1 MENKLKKEPP
11 KKKPISKEA
20 LVQKLKS
27 ALENIESEQKRVQT
41 LLDAKEKME
50 INELANL
57 KIEKDGT
64 EYYPNILDPN
74 FTVRLLK
81 KKEFYEHR
89 YDDEIK
95 DIESEAKNL
104 CERDFELA
112 PHQAFIRN
120 FLSHLTPY
128 NGMLLYHGL
137 GTGKTCSAISVCEN
151 MRDYMRQMGYVKP
164 IVIVAS
170 PNVQKN
176 FQSQLFNPSKLT
188 YANGRFTMKGC
199 VGNKLIREAFPM
211 EMKYFQMY
219 MEDALETQKRDGVN
233 IDEAVQRMKAKIEK
247 QVKDIIRKYYVFMGY
262 TMFSNYIEN
271 VYAPYETIK
280 DVKTRNAKIQQAI
293 QSEFSNRL
301 IVVDEVHNIRVQKEI
316 SSFGKKRVVKRKANM
331 SSEESE
337 ANIEPSSDEQ
347 TVKKNTSK
355 NNAKSIAL
363 NMAYIA
369 QYAVN
374 SKLVFMSATPMFD
387 SHKEIIYLMNLL
399 NINDGRPT
407 IKKNEV
413 FDRNGEYL
421 KNEKGVEI
429 GKERL
434 LEKCRG
440 YVSFIKG
447 SNIYT
452 FPYRVFPSEFLPERS
467 IRSEEYT
474 YPIVQINGSEITVP
488 IQHLDLYVTYLTP
501 YQELCYKMAT
511 QNKNDVRINVN
522 SDNELSVN
530 LMVIDNTLQIL
541 NMCFPNEAILDYA
554 KEVYG
559 EAFIQDNFDSHE
571 NRNSVSQQDSMRIDL
586 VRKLEEKSI
595 SGMTT
600 GYYGSKG
607 LQSVMDSTTFKE
619 DDNEAKRAQY
629 KYKQS
634 TLNRYG
640 RIFSY
645 NKIGNYSHKIKT
657 ILNAVKR
664 SKGVVLLYSQ
674 YIEGG
679 CVPMALA
686 LEEMGMNRY
695 GQNSNIL
702 QTDNITP
709 PENIDANTMKSKSEF
724 MKENGSGA
732 NSKTFRPA
740 SYIMITGNKQL
751 TPYMEKDLMACTD
764 KANKNGEVV
773 KVIIISRAGSEG
785 IDFKF
790 IRQVHILDPWYN
802 NNRNEQII
810 GRAIRYCSHAT
821 LPFNE
826 RNVEIYMHATQMIH
840 THREESMDLFMYRLA
855 ELKSIKIGVV
865 TRTLKEVAVDCLITS
880 GNNQTTEEK
889 VNKTIRLKLSS
900 NGKEIEYKVG
910 DKPYSEICDYMES
923 CSYDCKP
930 SLTKETQDL
939 MGTDNKTYEE
949 SHISFALDKYIDI
962 AKSVFQTRFFITK
975 EDLIVELTKD
985 RDIPLEKIHFVLD
998 ALVNQPNEFVK
1009 DMFSRTG
1016 RLMNVGDIYFFQP
1029 LEYYNTPVTS
1039 FDIVQP
1045 NTPRINMI
1053 KRTLKKVV
1061 RDKDETYDGSR
1072 FHDLVYNTYT
1082 HVVLK
1087 KDKSIKLPKTHLKKF
1102 WFLKYQNIQ
1111 AVKPTLI
1118 DKLGFDEATLNKF
1131 ILHHI
1136 FDASI
1141 YEDKMDII
1149 IGIQNKSLEAKKN
1162 VDPNIDTDFIQ
1173 QTLEEY
1179 INRNYLFEN
1188 EIDDNKAYVLTEVNK
1203 DKKIFENRILVWN
1216 ADKTSLVEADNLLQ
1230 ERITETLNKKY
1241 KYTFAN
1247 NTTPVSSSTMYLN
1260 NNIIGYMYTYSKE
1273 DINIFKLKN
1282 DNRSK
1287 GYTCSFYASHL
1298 LVKRCFETLLKKY
1311 PDESNA
1317 NGGIKESVK
1326 KAYYALIKKTLEKET
1341 PSNESNN
1348 DEVTENVTD
1357 KKYNIFSRKRFE
1369 LCIILEFMLRHL
1381 DETKHH
1387 NRKWMLTLEMAKLHK
1402 IESMNIK

>member
-1 MENKLKKEPP
+1 MEKKREKDPP
-11 KKKPISKEA
+11 RKKPISKEA
-20 LVQKLKS
+20 LIQKLKT
-27 ALENIESEQKRVQT
+27 ALENIENEQNRVQT
-41 LLDAKEKME
+41 LLSAKEKME
-50 INELANL
+50 INDLANL

-74 FTVRLLK
+74 FTIRLLK

-89 YDDEIK
+89 YDDDIK
-95 DIESEAKNL
+95 DLESEAKNL

-112 PHQAFIRN
+112 PHQAFVRN

-164 IVIVAS
+164 IIIVAS

-176 FQSQLFNPSKLT
+176 FKSQLFNASKLT

-211 EMKYFQMY
+211 EMKFFQMY
-219 MEDALETQKRDGVN
+219 MEEALETQRRDGVN
-233 IDEAVQRMKAKIEK
+233 IDEAVQRMKTKIEK

-262 TMFSNYIEN
+262 TMFSNYIES
-271 VYAPYETIK
+271 VYGPYQTIK
-280 DVKTRNAKIQQAI
+280 DTKERNVKIQQAI
-293 QSEFSNRL
+293 RSEFSNRL
-301 IVVDEVHNIRVQKEI
+301 IVIDEVHNIRVQKDI
-316 SSFGKKRVVKRKANM
+316 SSFGKKRTIKRNANI
-331 SSEESE
+331 SSEESD
-337 ANIEPSSDEQ
+337 ANIEQNSDESNRINIQ
-347 TVKKNTSK
+347 TSTK

-374 SKLVFMSATPMFD
+374 SKLLFMSATPMFD

-407 IKKNEV
+407 IKKSEV

-467 IRSEEYT
+467 IRSNEYT
-474 YPIVQINGSEITVP
+474 YPTVQINGSEITVP
-488 IQHLDLYVTYLTP
+488 IQHLDLYMTYLTP

-511 QNKNDVRINVN
+511 QNKNDLRINVN

-541 NMCFPNEAILDYA
+541 NMCFPNEAIMDYA
-554 KEVYG
+554 KDVYG
-559 EAFIQDNFDSHE
+559 ETFIQDSFDSHE
-571 NRNSVSQQDSMRIDL
+571 NRNSVSQQDSMRVDL
-586 VRKLEEKSI
+586 VRKLEDKSI
-595 SGMTT
+595 SGMTSD
-600 GYYGSKG
+600 YYGTKG
-607 LQSVMDSTTFKE
+607 LQSVMDSSSFKD
-619 DDNEAKRAQY
+619 DDNEAKRSQY

-634 TLNRYG
+634 TLSRYG

-645 NKIGNYSHKIKT
+645 DKIGNYSHKIKT
-657 ILNAVKR
+657 IMNAIKR

-709 PENIDANTMKSKSEF
+709 PEDIDANTMKTKSEF
-724 MKENGSGA
+724 TKENG
-732 NSKTFRPA
+732 NKTFRPA

-751 TPYMEKDLMACTD
+751 TPYMEKDLMACTN
-764 KANKNGEVV
+764 KANKDGEIV

-810 GRAIRYCSHAT
+810 GRAIRYCSHAA

-840 THREESMDLFMYRLA
+840 SHQEESMDLFMYRLA

-865 TRTLKEVAVDCLITS
+865 TRTLKEVAVDCLITA

-889 VNKTIRLKLSS
+889 VNKTIQLKLSS
-900 NGKEIEYKVG
+900 NGKEIDYKVG

-930 SLTKETQDL
+930 SLTKETQAL

-949 SHISFALDKYIDI
+949 SHLSFALDKYIDI
-962 AKSVFQTRFFITK
+962 AKSLFQTRFFITK
-975 EDLIVELTKD
+975 DDLIMELTKD

-998 ALVNQPNEFVK
+998 TLINQPNEFVK

-1016 RLMNVGDIYFFQP
+1016 RIMNTGEIYFFQP

-1045 NTPRINMI
+1045 NTPRIQMV
-1053 KRTLKKVV
+1053 KRTLKKAI
-1061 RDKDETYDGSR
+1061 RNKDDLYDGDR
-1072 FHDLVYNTYT
+1072 FHDLVYNTYA
-1082 HVVLK
+1082 HVILK
-1087 KDKSIKLPKTHLKKF
+1087 KDKTVQLPKSHLKKF
-1102 WFLKYQNIQ
+1102 WFLKHDNIQ
-1111 AVKPTLI
+1111 AIKPILF
-1118 DKLGFDEATLNKF
+1118 DKLGFNQDTINKF

-1141 YEDKMDII
+1141 YEDKIDII
-1149 IGIQNKSLEAKKN
+1149 VGIQNKSLESKKN
-1162 VDPNIDTDFIQ
+1162 TNPNIDTDFIQ
-1173 QTLEEY
+1173 RTLEEY
-1179 INRNYLFEN
+1179 INRHYLYEN
-1188 EIDDNKAYVLTEVNK
+1188 DIDDNKAYVLTEVNK
-1203 DKKIFENRILVWN
+1203 DKKVFENRILVWN
-1216 ADKTSLVEADNLLQ
+1216 ADKTNLVGADNLLQ
-1230 ERITETLNKKY
+1230 ERITETLHKKF
-1241 KYTFAN
+1241 KYSFAN
-1247 NTTPVSSSTMYLN
+1247 STTPQSSSTMYLN

-1298 LVKRCFETLLKKY
+1298 LIKRCFETLLKIF
-1311 PDESNA
+1311 PNESNA
-1317 NGGIKESVK
+1317 NGGIRETVK
-1326 KAYYALIKKTLEKET
+1326 KAYYALIKRTLEKDRT
-1341 PSNESNN
+1341 PSQETKE
-1348 DEVTENVTD
+1348 DEALENVTD

-1369 LCIILEFMLRHL
+1369 ICFILEFMLRFL
-1381 DETKHH
+1381 DEIKHH
-1387 NRKWMLTLEMAKLHK
+1387 NRKWFLTLEMAKLHK